1 MPVSSS
7 AVGAR
12 FGQRSVSVTPR
23 MMLAYA
29 AAIGET
35 GPLTFDDADDTS
47 FVAMPQ
53 FCVCLEWPAVSDD
66 SVRTLLGTTTREW
79 QAALHV
85 GQDSFFHQPVRAGQ
99 NLLLEGTLMEVRE
112 TKAGALTVSKV
123 ETVLQET
130 GDPVVTTWTTALM
143 RGVAVA
149 GENRSLGRA
158 PSAGGS
164 MAGEPSAVQ
173 IPIAREMPHVYS
185 ECSGIWNPI
194 HTERAVALAAGLPDI
209 VLHGT
214 ASWALAGREIVR
226 LHAGGDPRRLRR
238 LGGRFAGMLVPGRS
252 MTLEHGPAAGVEQCI
267 RFRVLSDDGVV
278 AIADGIAELGA
289 A

>member
-35 GPLTFDDADDTS
+35 GPQTFDDADDGS
-47 FVAMPQ
+47 FVAIPQ
-53 FCVCLEWPAVSDD
+53 FCVCLEWPTVSDD
-66 SVRTLLGTTTREW
+66 RVRVLLGMTTREW
-79 QAALHV
+79 QAALHM
-85 GQDSFFHQPVRAGQ
+85 GQDSFFHRPVRAGQ
-99 NLLLEGTLMEVRE
+99 NLLLEGTLMEVRA

-143 RGVAVA
+143 RGVAVE
-149 GENRSLGRA
+149 GEDLSLDCA
-158 PSAGGS
+158 PSAGAS
-164 MAGEPSAVQ
+164 AAGQPSRVE
-173 IPIAREMPHVYS
+173 IPIAREMPHIYS

-214 ASWALAGREIVR
+214 ASWALAGREVVR
-226 LHAGGDPRRLRR
+226 LHAGGDPRQLRR
-238 LGGRFAGMLVPGRS
+238 LGGRFTGMLIPGRS
-252 MTLEHGPAAGVEQCI
+252 MTLEHGPAVDAEQCI